1 MILILFRVLVN
12 SIKDIDKRQVLF
24 HVKVIA
30 EIIIRGMLKVYY
42 PKTHYVINSV
52 SGERIDM
59 ESRRLAKKFIR
70 QRLSIR
76 EFVEEKMLKSVN
88 KREFY

>member
-1 MILILFRVLVN
+1 LG
-12 SIKDIDKRQVLF
+12 
-24 HVKVIA
+24 VKCAIMNLMVK
-30 EIIIRGMLKVYY
+30 IIIRGMLKVYY

-52 SGERIDM
+52 SVERIDM

-70 QRLSIR
+70 QRLSNR
-76 EFVEEKMLKSVN
+76 EFVEEKTLKSVN